1 MIGIVSVGF
10 RGSNDSKGGLLNKP
24 RIARRESIA
33 QDGENFLDFRKVFTG
48 NVTTA
53 IGSGSYSCALYIG
66 GEKGRKLSKAP
77 SPPSRT
83 TAEGYSPEIF
93 SKVCIRVSTEQH
105 CDSDDTHAKSLL
117 CQLNI

>member
-1 MIGIVSVGF
+1 MIGIVSIGF

-33 QDGENFLDFRKVFTG
+33 QDGENFFDFRKVFTG

-66 GEKGRKLSKAP
+66 GEKRK
-77 SPPSRT
+77 
-83 TAEGYSPEIF
+83 EIKQGTKPALADDRGGILPGDF
-93 SKVCIRVSTEQH
+93 FQSLHQGQH
-105 CDSDDTHAKSLL
+105 WATS
-117 CQLNI
+117 